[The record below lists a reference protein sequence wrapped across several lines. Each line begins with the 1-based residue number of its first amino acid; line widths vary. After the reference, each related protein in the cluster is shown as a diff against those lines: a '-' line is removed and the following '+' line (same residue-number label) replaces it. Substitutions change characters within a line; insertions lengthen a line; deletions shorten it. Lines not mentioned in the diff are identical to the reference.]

1 MRFGHSLL
9 VGVALMAGVQAS
21 AASDCPPLLRH
32 SIPALQTGARQNL
45 CQYRG
50 KVILVVNTANYCGYT
65 RHYGRQV
72 RSFESA
78 VAP

>member
-1 MRFGHSLL
+1 M
-9 VGVALMAGVQAS
+9 
-21 AASDCPPLLRH
+21 LRY
-32 SIPALQTGARQNL
+32 SIPALQTGAPQNL

-50 KVILVVNTANYCGYT
+50 KVILVVNTASYCGYT